1 MMMKDKTQKC
11 CCACGCGGEKQKEV
25 KIEYLYLDL
34 DTCDRCVGTD
44 IVLEE
49 VIDALKPAFDIA
61 GYEISYN
68 KIEILT
74 KELAVKHRFVS
85 SPTIRVNGI
94 DICEEV
100 KESDCGCCG
109 EISGTQVDCRVFEYE
124 GKLYE
129 VPPKAMLA
137 EAIMRYA
144 FAMKTIENAP
154 YYELPEN
161 LRIFFEG
168 KSEKQ
173 SCCSSKCCC

>member
-1 MMMKDKTQKC
+1 MMVDKTQKC
-11 CCACGCGGEKQKEV
+11 CCACGCGSEKQKEV

-34 DTCDRCVGTD
+34 DTCDRCMGTD

-144 FAMKTIENAP
+144 FAKANNSELGK
-154 YYELPEN
+154 YELPEN
-161 LRIFFEG
+161 LRIFFAG
-168 KSEKQ
+168 KEKKT
-173 SCCSSKCCC
+173 SCCCCGSSCC